1 MKRKRNNSIEMIDQI
16 DTQDLL
22 WQNISELPYFR
33 GFLRSIEAKYFRELQ
48 IENPVLDLGCGDGH
62 FSARTFEN
70 NQLQGIDPSFRSL
83 LSAKRYNYYF
93 GLICTEGNHLPYKK
107 NSYKTII
114 SNSVL
119 EHIPDVDS
127 VIREVVRVLLLG
139 GKFIITVPNSNF
151 TNNLSIA
158 KFFDKLGIKLFANG
172 YRRFFNWISRH
183 RHPDPTEQWLGRLK
197 KQGLVI
203 KNHWNYFPP
212 PSLKILEWGHYF
224 GLPSWL
230 NSKVFGRW
238 VLNPKKSNYLLKRIY
253 FWIYPYYQGDQKSL
267 NGAYTFIV
275 AEKQ

>member
-1 MKRKRNNSIEMIDQI
+1 MNVQI
-16 DTQDLL
+16 DTQDLF

-33 GFLRSIEAKYFRELQ
+33 GFLRSIEGKYFRELQ

-62 FSARTFEN
+62 FSARTFSIK
-70 NQLQGIDPSFRSL
+70 QMQGIDPSFKSL
-83 LSAKRYNYYF
+83 LSAKIYNFYS
-93 GLICTEGNHLPYKK
+93 GMICTEGNHLPYKD

-127 VIREVVRVLLLG
+127 VIFEAARVLRPG

-158 KFFDKLGIKLFANG
+158 LFFDRLGIKSFANV
-172 YRRFFNWISRH
+172 YRKFFNWISRH
-183 RHPDPTEQWLGRLK
+183 YHPDTTEQWLERIK
-197 KQGLVI
+197 KQDLKI
-203 KNHWNYFPP
+203 RDQWNYFPP
-212 PSLKILEWGHYF
+212 ASLRILEWGHYF
-224 GLPSWL
+224 GLPFWL
-230 NSKVFGRW
+230 NSKIFGRW
-238 VLNPKKSNYLLKRIY
+238 ILNKKKTNYLLRRIY
-253 FWIYPYYQGDQKSL
+253 FWLYPYYQSEQKSL